1 MNKQQLLPK
10 EVWSNLAPLGS
21 TENTPDPDVTL
32 KFFTPWTSWT
42 WYATEGSAEDQ
53 DGKTVPFDDPRAVDV
68 RFFGLVDG
76 DEVELGY
83 WVLSELLEVRG
94 PGGLTIERDLYWSA
108 KPLSQVQKEIA
119 R

>member
-42 WYATEGSAEDQ
+42 WYATDGSAEDK
-53 DGKTVPFDDPRAVDV
+53 DGNIVPFDDPKAVDV
-68 RFFGLVDG
+68 RLFGLVDG
-76 DEVELGY
+76 QDVELGY
-83 WVLSELLEVRG
+83 WVLSELLGVRG
-94 PGGLTIERDLYWSA
+94 PVGLMVERDIYWSP
-108 KPLSQVQKEIA
+108 KSLSKVKAEAQ